1 MIKKIIKELI
11 PWYNINEKI
20 YRLYLKSHKNYLNG
34 REKIVDYY
42 NYKLYKK
49 YNCVISGRS
58 YLKSMIRFPHP
69 IGIIVGRE
77 VVIGENVTIYQNVTI
92 GQNHDRFPT
101 IGNNVIIYS
110 GAKIIGA
117 AAGSVVGAGIV
128 ALAELALNF
137 VVDPIVDEITGEALI
152 NGTSIPKNGGTYRNL
167 YSDYI
172 QSVNKTNK
180 NNYYYTSLGPTTS
193 LYGMTVSYEYCQ
205 TMAQIDPKETVL
217 GLDNMVNFIDP
228 GGVDVLDSY
237 LSNLASIPKDST
249 DFESQ
254 VNQLTQNVFLENSIN
269 GYEYVSILI
278 NELNFDPYSYAMN
291 N

>member
-110 GAKIIGA
+110 GAKIIGDVKV
-117 AAGSVVGAGIV
+117 GNNVVIGANAVVTHDIPDNCIV
-128 ALAELALNF
+128 AGVPARIIKRI
-137 VVDPIVDEITGEALI
+137 D
-152 NGTSIPKNGGTYRNL
+152 
-167 YSDYI
+167 
-172 QSVNKTNK
+172 
-180 NNYYYTSLGPTTS
+180 NN
-193 LYGMTVSYEYCQ
+193 E
-205 TMAQIDPKETVL
+205 
-217 GLDNMVNFIDP
+217 
-228 GGVDVLDSY
+228 
-237 LSNLASIPKDST
+237 
-249 DFESQ
+249 
-254 VNQLTQNVFLENSIN
+254 
-269 GYEYVSILI
+269 
-278 NELNFDPYSYAMN
+278 
-291 N
+291 